1 MHSTRFP
8 ATAAMLGA
16 ALTLAACGGMK
27 SRASVSTMPQA
38 APAAAP
44 LDQSLFSKDPRGAL
58 TEDGIQAI
66 LDRPLEIALPA
77 RVGVLPIT
85 PAADGYGPGLS
96 QETPAAVSRFA
107 ENLRG
112 SDPFTMVTGMM
123 SIPSGALGMESLR
136 EVAARYKLRY
146 VVLYRENVRKKRVTN
161 AWSLGY
167 ATLIGALFLPG
178 DTLELDGFV
187 EASMFDVKTGLLMFT
202 VRERLRA
209 SQLENP
215 WHTDDKLQRLQR
227 KLAIRA
233 AEQLAADV
241 RSNVHA
247 FQAAVEAENEQRQAA
262 ADQTIPAGRADPE
275 GQQTAAIPRP
285 VVPAAK
291 VAQ

>member
-1 MHSTRFP
+1 MHSTRF
-8 ATAAMLGA
+8 AVILA
-16 ALTLAACGGMK
+16 ALALAGCGAMK
-27 SRASVSTMPQA
+27 SRASVSTMPAPA
-38 APAAAP
+38 AAAAP
-44 LDQSLFSKDPRGAL
+44 LDQSLFAKDPRGSL

-77 RVGVLPIT
+77 RVGILPIT
-85 PAADGYGPGLS
+85 PAADWHGPGLS
-96 QETPAAVSRFA
+96 PATPAATLRFA
-107 ENLRG
+107 DSLRG
-112 SDPFTMVTGMM
+112 SEPFTMVTEMM
-123 SIPSGALGMESLR
+123 AIPSGALGMESLR

-215 WHTDDKLQRLQR
+215 WHTDDKLERLQR
-227 KLAIRA
+227 RLATRA

-241 RSNVHA
+241 RTNVHA
-247 FQAAVEAENEQRQAA
+247 FQAAVEAENQQRQAVTA
-262 ADQTIPAGRADPE
+262 TPGPE
-275 GQQTAAIPRP
+275 GPAEARIASPAAE
-285 VVPAAK
+285 AAK